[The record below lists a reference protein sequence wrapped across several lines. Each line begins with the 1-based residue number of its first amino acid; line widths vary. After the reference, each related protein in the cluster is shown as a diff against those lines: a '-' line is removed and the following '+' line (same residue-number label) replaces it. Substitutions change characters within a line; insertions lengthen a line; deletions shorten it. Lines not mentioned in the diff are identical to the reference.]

1 MTHGIFRPQNRE
13 QEFVL
18 SNGVKFTQE
27 VKVNTVVSQQ
37 KMRFGIDK
45 DQIDKF
51 IQSLLDVEIEGRKFR
66 TKHQI
71 KMATGA
77 PQAENF
83 LWVILGNKVRNLFK

>member
-1 MTHGIFRPQNRE
+1 M
-13 QEFVL
+13 L
-18 SNGVKFTQE
+18 SNGGKFTQE

-51 IQSLLDVEIEGRKFR
+51 IHSLLNVEIEGRKFR

-83 LWVILGNKVRNLFK
+83 LWVILGNKVSILFKRISKSLE